1 MSEQTKT
8 QAQLLQEKLALKRK
22 NLGQELPDSTIGEA
36 DAYCEQYKCFL
47 DNAKT
52 EREAVDTIEQMAKD
66 KGFVLYEQ
74 GKQYQPGDRVYY
86 INRRKAVIL
95 AVMGKRS
102 LAEGVHI
109 AAAHIDSPR
118 LDLKPQPLYEDGEMA
133 LF

>member
-52 EREAVDTIEQMAKD
+52 EREAVDTIEQMAK
-66 KGFVLYEQ
+66 EAQ
-74 GKQYQPGDRVYY
+74 G
-86 INRRKAVIL
+86 
-95 AVMGKRS
+95 
-102 LAEGVHI
+102 
-109 AAAHIDSPR
+109 
-118 LDLKPQPLYEDGEMA
+118 
-133 LF
+133 